1 MAIQLRKGENINLT
15 KQAPTLNK
23 IVVGLGWDAR
33 STDGKDFDLD
43 ASCFL
48 LTAAGK
54 CRDDRD
60 MVFYQKG
67 HLSHFEGAV
76 LHTGDNKTGA
86 GAGDDEQ
93 IKVDLGAVD
102 AAVKH
107 IVFAVT
113 SYRGQKFTSVKNAF
127 VRIVD
132 EATGKELCRYSLSD
146 QFPNT
151 GVIMARLYRHNGEW
165 KFAAIGEPAD
175 GRTVLDLK
183 AKMQASIG

>member
-1 MAIQLRKGENINLT
+1 MAVNLVKGQRISLEKEAGKAVARVIM
-15 KQAPTLNK
+15 
-23 IVVGLGWDAR
+23 GLGWDTGR
-33 STDGKDFDLD
+33 EQIDLD
-43 ASCFL
+43 ASCAL
-48 LTAAGK
+48 IGEDK
-54 CRDDRD
+54 
-60 MVFYQKG
+60 
-67 HLSHFEGAV
+67 SV
-76 LHTGDNKTGA
+76 LEAIYFSNKRSKNGSVQHSGDNLTGA
-86 GAGDDEQ
+86 GDGDDEQ
-93 IKVDLGAVD
+93 IKVDLSAVD

-132 EATGKELCRYSLSD
+132 EATDKELCRYSLSD

>member
-1 MAIQLRKGENINLT
+1 MAVNLVKGQRISLEKEAGKAVT
-15 KQAPTLNK
+15 R
-23 IVVGLGWDAR
+23 VVMGLGWDTGR
-33 STDGKDFDLD
+33 EQIDLD
-43 ASCFL
+43 ASCAL
-48 LTAAGK
+48 LGEDK
-54 CRDDRD
+54 
-60 MVFYQKG
+60 
-67 HLSHFEGAV
+67 SV
-76 LHTGDNKTGA
+76 LESIYFSNKRSKNGSVQHSGDNLTGA
-86 GAGDDEQ
+86 GDGDDEQ
-93 IKVDLGAVD
+93 IKVDLSAVD

>member
-1 MAIQLRKGENINLT
+1 MAVNLVKGQRISLEKEAGKAVTRVIM
-15 KQAPTLNK
+15 
-23 IVVGLGWDAR
+23 GLGWDTGR
-33 STDGKDFDLD
+33 EQIDLD
-43 ASCFL
+43 ASCAL
-48 LTAAGK
+48 IGEDK
-54 CRDDRD
+54 
-60 MVFYQKG
+60 
-67 HLSHFEGAV
+67 SV
-76 LHTGDNKTGA
+76 LEAIYFSNKRAKNGSVQHSGDNLTGA
-86 GAGDDEQ
+86 GDGDDEQ

>member
-1 MAIQLRKGENINLT
+1 MAVNLVKGQRISLEKEAGKAVARVIM
-15 KQAPTLNK
+15 
-23 IVVGLGWDAR
+23 GLGWDTGR
-33 STDGKDFDLD
+33 EQIDLD
-43 ASCFL
+43 ASCAL
-48 LTAAGK
+48 IGEDK
-54 CRDDRD
+54 
-60 MVFYQKG
+60 
-67 HLSHFEGAV
+67 SV
-76 LHTGDNKTGA
+76 LEAIYFSNKRSKNGSVQHSGDNLTGA
-86 GAGDDEQ
+86 GDGDDEQ